1 MTHEPSSRHT
11 DRALRDATLAAIA
24 WVAHATSDVDVEV
37 HDRIVRV
44 RGSVRCIADRDR
56 VLTAALGA
64 PGVQVVL
71 DDLAVRTVHGPGTS
85 DAAVAAQVL
94 ELLATMPSVHVEEV
108 RIRVRRGVVT
118 VGGAIPWPFERDT
131 LLNLVGAVPG
141 VVDVIDALV
150 LRRTDRVP
158 EVEAPADEAIRTS
171 GSSPHRG

>member
-11 DRALRDATLAAIA
+11 DRALRDAALAAIA
-24 WVAHATSDVDVEV
+24 WVAHAASEVDVEV
-37 HDRIVRV
+37 HDRVVRV
-44 RGSVRCIADRDR
+44 HGSVRCIADRDR

-71 DDLAVRTVHGPGTS
+71 DDLTVRTLHGPGTS

-94 ELLATMPSVHVEEV
+94 ELMATMPSVHVDEV
-108 RIRVRRGVVT
+108 RVRVRRGVVT

-131 LLNLVGAVPG
+131 LLNLVGALPG

-150 LRRTDRVP
+150 LRRTDQVP
-158 EVEAPADEAIRTS
+158 EAQAQAEGPGAQREPERSA
-171 GSSPHRG
+171 G

>member
-1 MTHEPSSRHT
+1 MTHEPAARPT
-11 DRALRDATLAAIA
+11 DRGLRDAALAAIA
-24 WVAHATSDVDVEV
+24 RVAHATSEVDVEV

-44 RGSVRCIADRDR
+44 LGSVRCIADRDR

-64 PGVQVVL
+64 PGVQVLV
-71 DDLAVRTVHGPGTS
+71 DDLVVRTVRGPGTS

-94 ELLATMPSVHVEEV
+94 DLMATMPSVHVEQV

-150 LRRTDRVP
+150 LLRTDQVP
-158 EVEAPADEAIRTS
+158 MGDAQREPERSA
-171 GSSPHRG
+171 G